1 MPLDDADVS
10 EIVEPKPRMGKKK
23 VNYQHESNV
32 VQIEIGREPK
42 VHSNVVDV
50 EIV

>member
-1 MPLDDADVS
+1 M
-10 EIVEPKPRMGKKK
+10 
-23 VNYQHESNV
+23 

-50 EIV
+50 EIVQKKANSEDDGSVKNFDTIDYFKACPPQ